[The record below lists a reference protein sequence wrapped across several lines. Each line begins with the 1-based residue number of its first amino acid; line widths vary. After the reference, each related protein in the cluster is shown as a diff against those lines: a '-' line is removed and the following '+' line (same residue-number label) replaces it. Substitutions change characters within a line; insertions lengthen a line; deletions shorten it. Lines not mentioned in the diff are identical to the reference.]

1 MSLALIHVSFSRN
14 ELSTRPRNRWSFSM
28 TAHDLPLG
36 PSTTQK
42 CSLECSLPDVEIAQN
57 KPRSPIREGGPQST
71 LFTLAGPPP
80 TPTEN
85 RRQAGSALQTDI
97 LAQNGFR

>member
-1 MSLALIHVSFSRN
+1 
-14 ELSTRPRNRWSFSM
+14 M

-57 KPRSPIREGGPQST
+57 KPRSPIREGGPT
-71 LFTLAGPPP
+71 EHFIHACRPP
-80 TPTEN
+80 TDTY
-85 RRQAGSALQTDI
+85 
-97 LAQNGFR
+97 